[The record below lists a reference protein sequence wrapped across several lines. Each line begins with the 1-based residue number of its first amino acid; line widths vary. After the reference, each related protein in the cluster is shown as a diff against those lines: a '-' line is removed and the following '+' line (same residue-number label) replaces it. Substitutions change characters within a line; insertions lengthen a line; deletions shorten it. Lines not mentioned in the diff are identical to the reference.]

1 MEGLAKD
8 DPRRSEYPLT
18 TSDGDGTYVLRRKA
32 WESTGAFVARWQ
44 WVEKMRGE
52 GLGTDT
58 QEEAE
63 EVDRMSAMWHNM
75 VSSPSPPRPRPR
87 LERCAAMPPPLASSQ
102 TLLKRPAALGRCTW
116 AAATMRSWRSD

>member
-18 TSDGDGTYVLRRKA
+18 TSDGDGSYVLRRKA

-75 VSSPSPPRPRPR
+75 VRPPSPPRPRPR
-87 LERCAAMPPPLASSQ
+87 QRCAAMPRALALA
-102 TLLKRPAALGRCTW
+102 TLKRPLGRCTW

>member
-18 TSDGDGTYVLRRKA
+18 TSDGDGSYVLRRKA

-75 VSSPSPPRPRPR
+75 VSSPSAPPPRPRQ
-87 LERCAAMPPPLASSQ
+87 RCAAMPPPLALA
-102 TLLKRPAALGRCTW
+102 TALKCPAALGRCTW

>member
-18 TSDGDGTYVLRRKA
+18 TSDGDGSYVLRRKA

-75 VSSPSPPRPRPR
+75 VSSPRRR
-87 LERCAAMPPPLASSQ
+87 ALALDWNAGRCNAPPLARNSCSSAP
-102 TLLKRPAALGRCTW
+102 RRW
-116 AAATMRSWRSD
+116 AGVPGLPLR

>member
-18 TSDGDGTYVLRRKA
+18 TSDGDGSYVLRRKA

-75 VSSPSPPRPRPR
+75 VSSPLAAAPSPSTGTLALQCPRRW
-87 LERCAAMPPPLASSQ
+87 LSQ
-102 TLLKRPAALGRCTW
+102 TLLKCPPLGRCTW